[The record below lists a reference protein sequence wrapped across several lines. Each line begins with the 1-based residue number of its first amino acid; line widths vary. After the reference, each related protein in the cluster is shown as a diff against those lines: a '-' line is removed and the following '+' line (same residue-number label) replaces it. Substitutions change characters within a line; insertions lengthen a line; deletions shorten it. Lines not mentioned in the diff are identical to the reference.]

1 VPIFEQYLSVVGR
14 GVRAFLNVE
23 AGVTRAS
30 DGPPGPLRVEL
41 ERQLDEVR
49 RELESKARGLE
60 EAHWRLEGK
69 DQDLESKNRALAKL
83 RSQLLRGGTEAGGI
97 KPQNIVWIFG
107 SGRSGSTWLSS
118 MMGDIEGHTMWGEP
132 WVGALFGNH
141 YYREVDERKHKA
153 PQFILGRHRE
163 AWLRSIRHFVL
174 DMAGTI
180 FPKLSEEDYL
190 VIKEPNGS
198 IGAPLLMEA
207 LPESRMVLLARDP
220 RDVIASSMD
229 ARSEGGWNY
238 ERNKRLYLEGRK
250 FSSSD
255 DPDAFAEGRAKR
267 YLEGM
272 GKAKE
277 AYDAHK
283 GPKVL
288 IRYEELRADTLG
300 TMKRMYS
307 ALGIEVDEEGL
318 ARVVEEHSWE
328 NIPEEEKGE
337 GKFYRKATPGGWRE
351 DLTPKQAEAI
361 ERITAPLLKQ
371 LYPSE
376 ALSENLGSSDG
387 DR

>member
-1 VPIFEQYLSVVGR
+1 MPIFEQYLSVVGR

-23 AGVTRAS
+23 AGVKRAS
-30 DGPPGPLRVEL
+30 DTPPGPLRVEL

-49 RELESKARGLE
+49 RELESKAQGLE
-60 EAHWRLEGK
+60 EAHRKLEGK
-69 DQDLESKNRALAKL
+69 DGELESQNRALAKL

-97 KPQNIVWIFG
+97 KPENMVWIFG

-118 MMGDIEGHTMWGEP
+118 MMGDIEGHTLWGEP

-163 AWLRSIRHFVL
+163 TWLRSIRHFVL
-174 DMAGTI
+174 DMARTI

-207 LPESRMVLLARDP
+207 LPESRMVLLVRDP
-220 RDVIASSMD
+220 RDIVSSMLD
-229 ARSEGGWNY
+229 GARQGGWMY
-238 ERNKRLYLEGRK
+238 QRRKESDEWKRRTGADK
-250 FSSSD
+250 
-255 DPDAFAEGRAKR
+255 DPDAFIRNRSRKYLQHATSAK
-267 YLEGM
+267 
-272 GKAKE
+272 K
-277 AYDAHK
+277 AYDAHR

-288 IRYEELRADTLG
+288 VRYEELRADTLG

-307 ALGIEVDEEGL
+307 TLGVEVDEEEL
-318 ARVVEEHSWE
+318 AQVVGKHSWE

-351 DLTPKQAEAI
+351 DLTPEQARMVES
-361 ERITAPLLKQ
+361 ITAPLLKE

-376 ALSENLGSSDG
+376 ALSENLGSSNG